1 MSTAHRPTNPSA
13 ILISTK
19 WRFAKGNKSMP
30 VLEEVHLMKEYHG
43 DLHMDN
49 IIVQRFGLNFN
60 VKLLNLFH
68 WQASKR
74 EKYAGWY
81 NRGHKKIFYD
91 AMVGKN
97 ITQNTLRILSI
108 SVVD

>member
-1 MSTAHRPTNPSA
+1 
-13 ILISTK
+13 
-19 WRFAKGNKSMP
+19 MP

-43 DLHMDN
+43 DLHMNN

-68 WQASKR
+68 WQAPKR
-74 EKYAGWY
+74 ENMQDDIIGAIKVFLILW
-81 NRGHKKIFYD
+81 
-91 AMVGKN
+91 VEKN
-97 ITQNTLRILSI
+97 ITQNILRILSI